1 MNLDQI
7 LTICLAA
14 GVVVAGLAWLICTII
29 RIAKMTP
36 EERTE
41 EVKTYLKGLIALAEK
56 EFVGP
61 GRGAEKLENVI
72 KTFHKN
78 APVILR
84 MILTFTGVDTLEEL
98 IEKALTELKENF
110 NK

>member
-7 LTICLAA
+7 LLICL
-14 GVVVAGLAWLICTII
+14 GAGLVAVGVAWLVYTII
-29 RIAKMTP
+29 RIKRMTP

-41 EVKTYLKGLIALAEK
+41 QIKTYLKGLIALAEK

-61 GRGAEKLENVI
+61 GRGAEKLESVI
-72 KTFHKN
+72 ENFHKN

-84 MILTFTGVDTLEEL
+84 MILAFAGVESLEEL